1 MLSPFSKAPVEP
13 AALAP
18 YANFLIGARLIS
30 AHVAFDAEHA
40 GAAIAAPGASSD
52 QPSITIL
59 MCDERGAL
67 WGMRLQPVDTGGA
80 PAFRLR
86 LVEDCEL

>member
-1 MLSPFSKAPVEP
+1 MIFRSNVPNPP

-18 YANFLIGARLIS
+18 YANFLIGARLVS
-30 AHVAFDAEHA
+30 AHVAYDAEHA
-40 GAAIAAPGASSD
+40 GAAIAAPGAPSD

-59 MCDERGAL
+59 MRDERGAL
-67 WGMRLQPVDTGGA
+67 WGLHLQPVDTGGA